1 MVWIGQDDY
10 FFIMNIKGEE
20 KLADRNIK
28 LLQHLEELGNPA
40 VELFINALRQ
50 SGQLHLASTLD
61 VEHRIKPVHG
71 KGEVSLNKYTVYNKY
86 CLSLLINNVF
96 IFMHTDQ
103 MIGGW
108 GWEAY

>member
-1 MVWIGQDDY
+1 
-10 FFIMNIKGEE
+10 MNIKGEE

-71 KGEVSLNKYTVYNKY
+71 KGEVSYIKDILYN
-86 CLSLLINNVF
+86 LLLY
-96 IFMHTDQ
+96 
-103 MIGGW
+103 
-108 GWEAY
+108 EANTFKHLILMMVCFGI